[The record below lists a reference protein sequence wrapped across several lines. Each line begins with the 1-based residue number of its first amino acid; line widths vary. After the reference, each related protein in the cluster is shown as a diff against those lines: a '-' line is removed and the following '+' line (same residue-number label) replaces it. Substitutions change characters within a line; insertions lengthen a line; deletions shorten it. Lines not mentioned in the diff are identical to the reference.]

1 VSEATF
7 PASRRA
13 TTGWAVLFA
22 ILCLFA
28 FIAGLE
34 TALHFIGPAIDGP
47 FQLYNSLRRIFVG
60 QRGGVDFQFFHG
72 LGIPYLHYI
81 PFRLLGGNFI
91 ASEITRESV
100 SSVLYP
106 ITVLV
111 FLKFFLRDWTRAFAW
126 SAIVMAVSFA
136 LRMSSV
142 LVAINSLL
150 GVRSTLP
157 VLLPVAL
164 CLPVRR
170 SFRTVLSGLVVGGS
184 LVLGTEQGLATI
196 LALVI
201 ATAIVGL
208 RSRERAAFMVDSALI
223 VAIGV
228 ATLLIVLT
236 MMGGIGGARAALSY
250 NFRLVP
256 MDQYWY
262 FGSPPNLFLSS
273 WGVIPQMM
281 MSLKRIPITLTVGAV
296 AVVLNLRWL
305 WRDADGERAREQFA
319 FTVLALYGLISCA
332 SLLGTYVHAY
342 VQPLLRVLLLLGAV
356 QLDRFYQRDEATR
369 PQRPVLGVGRL
380 LTLTVV
386 AAMTLMFVIVPGA
399 TATLFVTI
407 PHMVRDHIVGRRGA
421 VYSGIWPET
430 IVSGQAVLDAR
441 RDSAGRPPTLWSTY
455 AGLLEARNGMFHPSV
470 DYIIHALG
478 PANRTK
484 YLDDFRRVRPR
495 LVQTVSPTY
504 TQYEMWLEDT
514 SWDFY
519 IELLEHYRVVATT
532 PWSLFWERSADSAAS
547 PAPFQVWSS
556 NVAPGADRIQLPVV
570 PVIANVSPL
579 VLLQVEIDYRAK
591 NAMHSLPI
599 IGAIPRY
606 LVRASDVLQRIPVTI
621 DPYTTTTR
629 FPLLAI
635 RGKAPVLSWSTASL
649 LPGAELEVS
658 AVRLYVVQTS
668 PANEPWIKAL
678 VAQESGQ
685 AP

>member
-1 VSEATF
+1 
-7 PASRRA
+7 
-13 TTGWAVLFA
+13 
-22 ILCLFA
+22 
-28 FIAGLE
+28 
-34 TALHFIGPAIDGP
+34 
-47 FQLYNSLRRIFVG
+47 
-60 QRGGVDFQFFHG
+60 
-72 LGIPYLHYI
+72 
-81 PFRLLGGNFI
+81 
-91 ASEITRESV
+91 
-100 SSVLYP
+100 
-106 ITVLV
+106 
-111 FLKFFLRDWTRAFAW
+111 
-126 SAIVMAVSFA
+126 
-136 LRMSSV
+136 
-142 LVAINSLL
+142 
-150 GVRSTLP
+150 
-157 VLLPVAL
+157 
-164 CLPVRR
+164 
-170 SFRTVLSGLVVGGS
+170 
-184 LVLGTEQGLATI
+184 
-196 LALVI
+196 
-201 ATAIVGL
+201 
-208 RSRERAAFMVDSALI
+208 
-223 VAIGV
+223 
-228 ATLLIVLT
+228 
-236 MMGGIGGARAALSY
+236 
-250 NFRLVP
+250 
-256 MDQYWY
+256 
-262 FGSPPNLFLSS
+262 
-273 WGVIPQMM
+273 
-281 MSLKRIPITLTVGAV
+281 
-296 AVVLNLRWL
+296 
-305 WRDADGERAREQFA
+305 
-319 FTVLALYGLISCA
+319 
-332 SLLGTYVHAY
+332 

-519 IELLEHYRVVATT
+519 IELLEHYQVVATT
-532 PWSLFWERSADSAAS
+532 PWSLFWERSADSAAA

-556 NVAPGADRIQLPVV
+556 KVPPGADRIQLPVV

-658 AVRLYVVQTS
+658 EVRLFVVQTS

>member
-1 VSEATF
+1 
-7 PASRRA
+7 
-13 TTGWAVLFA
+13 
-22 ILCLFA
+22 
-28 FIAGLE
+28 
-34 TALHFIGPAIDGP
+34 
-47 FQLYNSLRRIFVG
+47 
-60 QRGGVDFQFFHG
+60 
-72 LGIPYLHYI
+72 
-81 PFRLLGGNFI
+81 
-91 ASEITRESV
+91 
-100 SSVLYP
+100 
-106 ITVLV
+106 
-111 FLKFFLRDWTRAFAW
+111 
-126 SAIVMAVSFA
+126 VSFA

-157 VLLPVAL
+157 ILLPVAL
-164 CLPVRR
+164 CLPGRR
-170 SFRTVLSGLVVGGS
+170 SVRTVLSGLVVGGA

-223 VAIGV
+223 VSIGI
-228 ATLLIVLT
+228 ATLLVVLT
-236 MMGGIGGARAALSY
+236 MMGGIDGARAALSY

-273 WGVIPQMM
+273 WGAIPHMM
-281 MSLKRIPITLTVGAV
+281 MSLKRIPIALTVGAI

-305 WRDADGERAREQFA
+305 WRDADGERAREQLA

-356 QLDRFYQRDEATR
+356 QVDRFYQRDEATR

-380 LTLTVV
+380 VTLTVV
-386 AAMTLMFVIVPGA
+386 AAMTLLFVIVPSA
-399 TATLFVTI
+399 TATLVVTL
-407 PHMVRDHIVGRRGA
+407 PLLVRDHIFGRRRCLHGHLAGA
-421 VYSGIWPET
+421 

-455 AGLLEARNGMFHPSV
+455 AGLLEARNGLFHPSV

-478 PANRTK
+478 PANRVK
-484 YLDDFRRVRPR
+484 YVDDFRRVRPR

-504 TQYEMWLEDT
+504 TPYEMWIEDT

-519 IELLEHYRVVATT
+519 IELLEHYQVVATT
-532 PWSLFWERSADSAAS
+532 PWSLFWERSADSAAA
-547 PAPFQVWSS
+547 PAPFQVWSAK
-556 NVAPGADRIQLPVV
+556 VTPGADRIQLPVV

-591 NAMHSLPI
+591 NTMHSLPI

-649 LPGAELEVS
+649 LPGAALEVS
-658 AVRLYVVQTS
+658 AVRLFVVQTS
-668 PANEPWIKAL
+668 PANEPWIKL
-678 VAQESGQ
+678 VAQES
-685 AP
+685 ASA